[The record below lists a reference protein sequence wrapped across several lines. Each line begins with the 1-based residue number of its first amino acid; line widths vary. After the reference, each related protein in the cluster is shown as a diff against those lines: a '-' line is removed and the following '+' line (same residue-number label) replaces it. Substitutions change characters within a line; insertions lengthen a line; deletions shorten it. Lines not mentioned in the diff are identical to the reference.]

1 MPYDNYQEYEAMMAD
16 EAKQAAT
23 EAAAEPTKS
32 FSHRKVS
39 GGTELFDPY
48 LGPTFQSDYEPGD

>member
-1 MPYDNYQEYEAMMAD
+1 MQDENYQEYLRDQRD
-16 EAKQAAT
+16 EAEQAAK

-32 FSHRKVS
+32 FSHRPVT

-48 LGPTFQSDYEPGD
+48 DGPYFQSDYTPGD